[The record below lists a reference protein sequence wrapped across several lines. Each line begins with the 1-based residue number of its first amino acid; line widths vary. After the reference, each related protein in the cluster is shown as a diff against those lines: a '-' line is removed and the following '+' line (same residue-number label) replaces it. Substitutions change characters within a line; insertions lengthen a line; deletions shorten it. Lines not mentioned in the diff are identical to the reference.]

1 MTHTGTPIGCW
12 HRARNSTARRHF
24 TSASQVLTVAATKF
38 LYFPTV
44 SSAFD
49 FAARASRAHAA
60 RGAGHVLRTP
70 TSTISDD
77 HSQTPL
83 RAQLPRFFISLS
95 LPRRAHRPCAC
106 PLAPAARGPV
116 PTGASR
122 RVRVRLQRTGRSQG
136 TPRRLSDGELL
147 LARRGPRPSGA
158 PPREAAAS
166 RRAQKVRKSRR
177 GRHARARA
185 RACPSSCAGTASGRV
200 SDRWHRASVRG
211 NVNYFCSCVR
221 SSSSVPVERPLR
233 FALPQWAPQT
243 DACIPGVDVFCL
255 KSRC

>member
-1 MTHTGTPIGCW
+1 MQSAPMTHTGTPIGCW

-106 PLAPAARGPV
+106 PPRPGGSGPRSHRSVAPRARTIAADRQVTGHPASIIRWRASPCAAGASPLGGSAARGSCV
-116 PTGASR
+116 PARAESAKIAEGKTRPRACACLPLVLRGH
-122 RVRVRLQRTGRSQG
+122 RVRARERSMA
-136 TPRRLSDGELL
+136 PGE
-147 LARRGPRPSGA
+147 R
-158 PPREAAAS
+158 S
-166 RRAQKVRKSRR
+166 RQ
-177 GRHARARA
+177 
-185 RACPSSCAGTASGRV
+185 C
-200 SDRWHRASVRG
+200 
-211 NVNYFCSCVR
+211 
-221 SSSSVPVERPLR
+221 
-233 FALPQWAPQT
+233 
-243 DACIPGVDVFCL
+243 
-255 KSRC
+255 